1 VADDDIEIGEDVE
14 VTVVQ
19 GADGEI
25 LGTVVDD
32 VVVATGPDGSI
43 VDETID
49 VFDADG
55 ALVVEDETISVYNDD
70 AQLIAKDETISIALD
85 AEES

>member
-1 VADDDIEIGEDVE
+1 MADDDIEIGEDVE

-55 ALVVEDETISVYNDD
+55 SLVVEDETISVYNDD
-70 AQLIAKDETISIALD
+70 AQLVAKDETISIALD
-85 AEES
+85 TD

>member
-1 VADDDIEIGEDVE
+1 MADDDIEIGEDVE

-43 VDETID
+43 VDETVD